1 MVLIQWF
8 SLPSGVMLR
17 VHADVLREEEVASF
31 YLRIISPASIS
42 ARKRIETGKKEKQ
55 NKNKIIFFTGK
66 CKSDRLPAL
75 CSSMMSSHYETG
87 KKDGQQQFSSEIWY
101 GHRTT
106 LNGQGKRRDD
116 TTRIITFSARP
127 PKRILS
133 RFNSAHYRRR
143 KQNK

>member
-1 MVLIQWF
+1 
-8 SLPSGVMLR
+8 MLR

-55 NKNKIIFFTGK
+55 KQNNFFFTGK

-87 KKDGQQQFSSEIWY
+87 KKDGQQQFSSEI
-101 GHRTT
+101 
-106 LNGQGKRRDD
+106 
-116 TTRIITFSARP
+116 
-127 PKRILS
+127 
-133 RFNSAHYRRR
+133 
-143 KQNK
+143 